1 MSLTSSDLAMERASQ
16 ETWMPDTVLV
26 KRRVQTAN
34 TSGGYTFTWPST
46 THTYDGRLAAG
57 GVPSEYLALARES
70 GRMAWM
76 VTLPHD
82 ADVLSTDRLFVG
94 SRTLEV
100 LGFNSGGAYITALRV
115 VCVEV
120 L

>member
-16 ETWMPDTVLV
+16 EMWMPDTVLV

-34 TSGGYTFTWPST
+34 ASGGYSFTWPAT
-46 THTYDGRLAAG
+46 THAYAGRLSANG
-57 GVPSEYLALARES
+57 IPSEYLAMARER
-70 GRMAWM
+70 GRMAWV
-76 VTLPHD
+76 VTLAHD
-82 ADVLSTDRLFVG
+82 ADVLATDRLFVG

-100 LGFNSGGAYITALRV
+100 LGFTSGGGYITALRV

>member
-16 ETWMPDTVLV
+16 DAWMPDTVLV

-34 TSGGYTFTWPST
+34 TSGGYTFTWPAT
-46 THTYDGRLAAG
+46 THAYDGRLSANG
-57 GVPSEYLALARES
+57 IPSEYLALARER

-82 ADVLSTDRLFVG
+82 ADVLATDRLSVG
-94 SRTLEV
+94 NRTLEV
-100 LGFNSGGAYITALRV
+100 LGFHSGGSWITALRV